1 MKVINLQGSGEK
13 IYYEKLNNGLEV
25 YMYTKEN
32 YHNNYVTFT
41 TKFGSIYNEFVPIG
55 KENFVKVPNGVA
67 HFLEHKVFVQ
77 EKDPQPD
84 EFFANNGAT
93 CNAYTTFKNT
103 TYLFSG
109 SSSLKENLSFLLDY
123 VQSPYFTEENV
134 NSEKG
139 IITQEIN
146 MCNDEP
152 SDVLYE
158 NIRKNSLK
166 NNPFKESIIGTVE
179 DINSITPELLN
190 TCYNTFYHPSNMF
203 LVVTGNFNPEEILKV
218 IKDNQ
223 NSKSFADLKEIKI
236 KKYEEPDTVSKE
248 SDVINVN
255 TDISKVAYNLKIN
268 SSKLEIGKRKLN
280 LYLYIIFTILF
291 DDASKFTE
299 SEKEKGIITNS
310 ISVNLLNCDSHILI
324 SLINQTDNYDELLED
339 IKECLKNITI
349 KEEDFNR
356 KKKVLISNELFS
368 FENIEVVNEM
378 IIDNIIFDGE
388 FNSDNVEVIKSLSYG
403 ELKELLN
410 KLDLSNNSTV
420 ILKKITTKKA

>member
-1 MKVINLQGSGEK
+1 VKVINLQGSGEK